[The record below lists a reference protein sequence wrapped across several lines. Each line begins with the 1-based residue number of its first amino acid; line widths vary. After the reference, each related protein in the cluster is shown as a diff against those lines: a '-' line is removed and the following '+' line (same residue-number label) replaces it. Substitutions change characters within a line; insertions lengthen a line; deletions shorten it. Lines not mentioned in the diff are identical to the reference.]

1 MISPGEFAA
10 LSFVAV
16 AGLSVLTLVSAVAR
30 RIGGPRGRRLGPGP
44 VVNFPGA
51 GAPQSAVD
59 ELRDEI
65 EQLRGELAD
74 MQTRLRQVDE
84 IQERLD
90 FAERMLAQVK
100 SQGALPGAR

>member
-1 MISPGEFAA
+1 MVSPGDFAGLA
-10 LSFVAV
+10 TVAV
-16 AGLSVLTLVSAVAR
+16 LGLSVLTLVSAVAR
-30 RIGGPRGRRLGPGP
+30 RIGGPRSRRFGHDP
-44 VVNFPGA
+44 VVNFPGS
-51 GAPQSAVD
+51 GASQGTVD
-59 ELRDEI
+59 ELRDEV

-74 MQTRLRQVDE
+74 MQAKLRQVDE